1 MRYIYN
7 VEESKGASAYCWSM
21 RHVNNSHRVR
31 PAENIKMN
39 PQSRS
44 DFLTVMMLGAR
55 LLCQHNFEHN
65 GSLKALSI
73 MPV

>member
-7 VEESKGASAYCWSM
+7 VEESKGARAYCWSM
-21 RHVNNSHRVR
+21 RHVIIAIGLR

-44 DFLTVMMLGAR
+44 HFLTVIMLGTR
-55 LLCQHNFEHN
+55 LLCQHKFEHN

-73 MPV
+73 MSA